1 MISNGSNALRKN
13 EICGNADA
21 PVTLLLSL
29 LLYLLLPGTT
39 IISIINVTKCDDSD
53 LNPCF
58 RFNFVVL
65 PDLFTIHTPHLAQP
79 GTEIEQKYV
88 SYYTIQTNHNAV
100 GLYPVYNRSHYV
112 SLFHG
117 SFAKQKRSVRI
128 TQEKVLC
135 FSCLQFPLV
144 TRWLSP
150 YLISFNFFSHHCFH
164 WFHFLNLLM

>member
-21 PVTLLLSL
+21 PVTLLLLL
-29 LLYLLLPGTT
+29 LLYYYYYIYYYITT
-39 IISIINVTKCDDSD
+39 IIYYITTIIIIII
-53 LNPCF
+53 CF

-100 GLYPVYNRSHYV
+100 GLYPVYNRSNYV
-112 SLFHG
+112 SLFHR
-117 SFAKQKRSVRI
+117 SFAKQKRRMRI
-128 TQEKVLC
+128 TQENVLC
-135 FSCLQFPLV
+135 FSRLLHMLTISVGDSLAIAIFNQF
-144 TRWLSP
+144 
-150 YLISFNFFSHHCFH
+150 
-164 WFHFLNLLM
+164 